1 MKIDAL
7 ARPTKTNPFLF
18 AIEGEEPGAPGLK
31 ATRCKDCGRVTLGR
45 VMICQHCFSRAVEPV
60 IAGRAATLVEHSIAR
75 HPAGGFEAPYV
86 IGLLRTTE
94 DVTLFAPVIGETEGL
109 APGEEFEF
117 VTVPHAGGDVGFA
130 YKARRNVTR

>member
-1 MKIDAL
+1 MQAGP
-7 ARPTKTNPFLF
+7 RPWSNTP
-18 AIEGEEPGAPGLK
+18 
-31 ATRCKDCGRVTLGR
+31 
-45 VMICQHCFSRAVEPV
+45 
-60 IAGRAATLVEHSIAR
+60 IAR

-94 DVTLFAPVIGETEGL
+94 DVTLFAPIVGETEGL

-130 YKARRNVTR
+130 YKARRNASR